1 MVDDITSAM
10 KGMLAPK
17 YRDTILG
24 QVEVREVFRITGVGS
39 VAGAY
44 VTSCKINRNCKV
56 RVYRDNVIVYDGEI
70 LALKRF
76 KDDVKEVAQGFECGV
91 SIQNYNDIK
100 VGDVFEAYLVEEVK
114 E

>member
-1 MVDDITSAM
+1 M

-17 YRDTILG
+17 YKETILG
-24 QVEVREVFRITGVGS
+24 QVEVREVFKITGVGA

-44 VTSCKINRNCKV
+44 VTSGKITRNAKI
-56 RVYRDNVIVYDGEI
+56 RIYRDNVMVHDGTV

-76 KDDVKEVAQGFECGV
+76 KDDVKEVASGFECGV
-91 SIQNYNDIK
+91 SVTNYNDIK
-100 VGDVFEAYLVEEVK
+100 VGDVFEAYVMEEIT